1 MATNE
6 HQTHDLFHPTCERC
20 HDEMFGSVE
29 EVAKEEA
36 VCVRTSCGSADGVD
50 PDMLFCA
57 SCYDRYLEGTLPYLG
72 REEEEFV
79 REAEDFMREQ
89 EAAKEAEAVS
99 RASLEQAFE
108 DSLHEAGK
116 VRAGATYGLIAN

>member
-20 HDEMFGSVE
+20 HEEMFGSVE
-29 EVAKEEA
+29 ELTTEA
-36 VCVRTSCGSADGVD
+36 PVCVRTSCGSADGVD

-57 SCYDRYLEGTLPYLG
+57 SCYGRYLEGTLPYPG
-72 REEEEFV
+72 MEEEEFV
-79 REAEDFMREQ
+79 RGWETAN
-89 EAAKEAEAVS
+89 EAEAVS

-116 VRAGATYGLIAN
+116 VCDSAGYGLTN

>member
-6 HQTHDLFHPTCERC
+6 HQTHDLFHPTCESC
-20 HDEMFGSVE
+20 NEEMFGSVE

-57 SCYDRYLEGTLPYLG
+57 SCYDRYLEGALPYPG
-72 REEEEFV
+72 REAEEFV
-79 REAEDFMREQ
+79 REWETASED
-89 EAAKEAEAVS
+89 EAVS
-99 RASLEQAFE
+99 RAGLEQEFE
-108 DSLHEAGK
+108 DSLAK
-116 VRAGATYGLIAN
+116 APRPRTLAN